1 MAKKSAILS
10 PDKDAGWGL
19 IYRLNNLW
27 AQVDPKATGG
37 DYEGWNFVLDRIYCN
52 LLYED
57 NMIITRV
64 YECDKGHRFLS
75 VNERKECPRCREETK
90 DKVPIDLVGVKRV
103 KLSNEDEMIYEHL
116 TKKITTEKNN
126 IKRAIKKQT
135 EKSNEKLVDK
145 SNGKNLEQS
154 KEDYYR
160 ALMMKDIWLR
170 KFMQGKGL
178 YLKVL
183 KSDPS
188 RALFGGG

>member
-64 YECDKGHRFLS
+64 YECDRRHTFSTILK
-75 VNERKECPRCREETK
+75 RKECPRCRKESK
-90 DKVPIDLVGVKRV
+90 DQVSIKLIRVERV
-103 KLSNEDEMIYEHL
+103 KLSNEDEMVYEHL
-116 TKKITTEKNN
+116 TKKIAAEKNN
-126 IKRAIKKQT
+126 IKRAIKKQS
-135 EKSNEKLVDK
+135 EKQNEKLGDK

-160 ALMMKDIWLR
+160 TLMMKDIWLR

-178 YLKVL
+178 YLKVIER
-183 KSDPS
+183 DPS
-188 RALFGGG
+188 RALFG

>member
-1 MAKKSAILS
+1 MPKKSAILS

-37 DYEGWNFVLDRIYCN
+37 EYEGWNFVLDRIYCN

-64 YECDKGHRFLS
+64 YKCDRGHTFSTINL
-75 VNERKECPRCREETK
+75 RKECPRCRKESK
-90 DKVPIDLVGVKRV
+90 DQVSIKLIRVEKV
-103 KLSNEDEMIYEHL
+103 KLSNEDEMVYKHL
-116 TKKITTEKNN
+116 TQKIATEKNN
-126 IKRAIKKQT
+126 ISKTIKRQS
-135 EKSNEKLVDK
+135 EKSSEKP
-145 SNGKNLEQS
+145 NGKSLEQS

-170 KFMQGKGL
+170 KFMQSKGL

-188 RALFGGG
+188 SALFG